1 MRDAVIV
8 EAVRTPVGKR
18 NGGLSGVHPVD
29 LSGHVL
35 KALAE
40 RTGIDPALVDD
51 VIWGC
56 VSQVG
61 EQTFDIARN
70 AVLAAGW
77 PESVPGVTVDRQC
90 GSSQQAVHFAAAGVI
105 SGQYDVVVAGGV
117 ESMSRVPMGF
127 SVSGAWPFGESF
139 RARYDGVAPNQGI
152 GAEMIAER
160 WDLSRTQLDEYSL
173 ASHEKAAAAQDEG
186 RFDEQIVPV
195 TTPDGT
201 SGRKDEGIR
210 RGGTLE
216 SLAKLKP
223 AFRPDGV
230 ITAGNSSQISDG
242 SAALLI
248 TTSEKAAELG
258 LTPLARIHTA
268 VLAGADPVI
277 MLTAPIPA
285 TTQGAGA
292 QRPVHRPDRRV
303 RGQRGVR
310 AGAAG
315 LAGRD
320 RRRPQGAE
328 PQRRRDRAGPPA
340 RRQRRPADDHAG
352 ATTCAT
358 TASAT
363 GCRPC
368 ARAAARPT
376 PPSSSCSSPK
386 ITCAAPCY
394 DPEHEQFREVVREF
408 LAREVAPHAPGL
420 GDRRDRRPRGVPGC
434 GQARRDRLQR
444 ARRVRRRGRRDFRFN
459 AVVAEELAVA
469 GPGTPAFTLHND
481 IVAPYLVSLAT
492 PEQQQRWLPG
502 FASGDLIGAIA
513 MSEPGAGSDLAGVRT
528 HAERDGTTGCC
539 PGPRPSSPPAST
551 PTWSSWST
559 RTDPTAGHRGFSLLV
574 VERDMPGFTRGRNLE
589 KIGQKSQDTAEL
601 FFDQVRVPAA
611 NVLGQQ
617 GRGFYHLMH
626 NLPAERLSI
635 AVSAVAGA
643 RAIFTETVAY
653 AKNRTAFGQP
663 IGAFQHNRFV
673 LAELDTELDIAQVYV
688 DRCLEA
694 VVAGELT
701 AVEAAKAKWWTT
713 ELQKR
718 VVDACVQLHGGYGYM
733 LEYPV
738 ARAYLDA
745 RVQTIYGG
753 TTEIMKEIIG
763 RDLGL

>member
-1 MRDAVIV
+1 MR
-8 EAVRTPVGKR
+8 R
-18 NGGLSGVHPVD
+18 
-29 LSGHVL
+29 
-35 KALAE
+35 
-40 RTGIDPALVDD
+40 
-51 VIWGC
+51 
-56 VSQVG
+56 
-61 EQTFDIARN
+61 
-70 AVLAAGW
+70 
-77 PESVPGVTVDRQC
+77 SV
-90 GSSQQAVHFAAAGVI
+90 F
-105 SGQYDVVVAGGV
+105 
-117 ESMSRVPMGF
+117 
-127 SVSGAWPFGESF
+127 
-139 RARYDGVAPNQGI
+139 
-152 GAEMIAER
+152 
-160 WDLSRTQLDEYSL
+160 
-173 ASHEKAAAAQDEG
+173 
-186 RFDEQIVPV
+186 
-195 TTPDGT
+195 
-201 SGRKDEGIR
+201 
-210 RGGTLE
+210 
-216 SLAKLKP
+216 
-223 AFRPDGV
+223 
-230 ITAGNSSQISDG
+230 
-242 SAALLI
+242 
-248 TTSEKAAELG
+248 
-258 LTPLARIHTA
+258 
-268 VLAGADPVI
+268 
-277 MLTAPIPA
+277 
-285 TTQGAGA
+285 
-292 QRPVHRPDRRV
+292 
-303 RGQRGVR
+303 
-310 AGAAG
+310 
-315 LAGRD
+315 
-320 RRRPQGAE
+320 
-328 PQRRRDRAGPPA
+328 
-340 RRQRRPADDHAG
+340 
-352 ATTCAT
+352 
-358 TASAT
+358 
-363 GCRPC
+363 
-368 ARAAARPT
+368 
-376 PPSSSCSSPK
+376 
-386 ITCAAPCY
+386 

-408 LAREVAPHAPGL
+408 LAREVAPHAQAWEAAGIV
-420 GDRRDRRPRGVPGC
+420 DREVYRAAGKHGVIGFNVPDEFG
-434 GQARRDRLQR
+434 GGG
-444 ARRVRRRGRRDFRFN
+444 VSDFRFN

-528 HAERDGTTGCC
+528 HAERDGSDWVLSGSKTFI
-539 PGPRPSSPPAST
+539 SSGINADLVIVV
-551 PTWSSWST
+551 T

-643 RAIFTETVAY
+643 RAVLTETVAY